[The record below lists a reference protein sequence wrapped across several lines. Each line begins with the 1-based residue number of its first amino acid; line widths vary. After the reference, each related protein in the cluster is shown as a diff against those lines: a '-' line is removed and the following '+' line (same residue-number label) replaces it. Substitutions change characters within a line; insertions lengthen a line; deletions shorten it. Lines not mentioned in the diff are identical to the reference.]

1 MSKSELVTARHL
13 QRKAIIYIRQ
23 STPHQVLSNQE
34 SLRLQYALHQRALEL
49 GWRAEDIEIIDYD
62 LGLTAAFASHR
73 SGFQELV
80 TKVSLG
86 QVGIVLS
93 VEVTR
98 LSRNCSD
105 WYPLLD
111 VCAYRGC
118 LIADC
123 DGIYDPGSANGRL
136 LLGLKGQLAEL
147 ELHTIRARMTA
158 GLLNKAQ
165 RGELALSL
173 PIGLV
178 RDAIGKVRKDPNCE
192 IRDRLDLIFTTFL
205 RVRSASKVLQFLNSH
220 DLCLPRR
227 DRFGDVIWKKPTVA
241 AILQILKNPAYAGA
255 FVYGKTRSIRKDPAS
270 PHTQEVRLPMDQWK
284 IRVNDV
290 YPAYIAWETFEQ
302 IQQMLLDNY
311 AAYDRNKSR
320 GVPRDG
326 AALLH
331 GIVYCGECGHKMVV
345 QYKNGTRYLCN
356 YLRQQYHVPVCQYIH
371 ADPVDRQVVE
381 AFFQALSPVELD
393 VYAAVVATQQATAQQ
408 MTHAHQQHLE
418 RLRYEVQLS
427 QRQFN
432 RVDPDNRLVA
442 AELEKRWEAA
452 LAELK
457 RAEEEQTVGSV
468 SPASLLA
475 LSAELQTAFQT
486 IGQHL
491 PTVWHQGRIRQQHKK
506 ALLRALID
514 KVVVHRLARDQM
526 QARIV
531 WKGGET
537 TTLLIPVPIGTFKDL
552 AGAETMERLI
562 LERSTAGI
570 LDEAIAQE
578 LTDLGY
584 RSPMGLV
591 VLPSTV
597 KGIRL
602 KHGIFQKR
610 SQSHPRRIEGAL
622 TISQI
627 ATALDIDPHW
637 IYDRIHNG
645 TIQVDKDPNTRLFLF
660 PDSPTTLEQFRQLH
674 SGKFQNLRFSRG
686 HQDA

>member
-1 MSKSELVTARHL
+1 M
-13 QRKAIIYIRQ
+13 
-23 STPHQVLSNQE
+23 
-34 SLRLQYALHQRALEL
+34 
-49 GWRAEDIEIIDYD
+49 
-62 LGLTAAFASHR
+62 
-73 SGFQELV
+73 
-80 TKVSLG
+80 
-86 QVGIVLS
+86 
-93 VEVTR
+93 
-98 LSRNCSD
+98 RN
-105 WYPLLD
+105 
-111 VCAYRGC
+111 
-118 LIADC
+118 
-123 DGIYDPGSANGRL
+123 
-136 LLGLKGQLAEL
+136 
-147 ELHTIRARMTA
+147 
-158 GLLNKAQ
+158 
-165 RGELALSL
+165 
-173 PIGLV
+173 
-178 RDAIGKVRKDPNCE
+178 AIGKVHKDPNRE
-192 IRDRLDLIFTTFL
+192 VQDRLDLIFTTFL
-205 RVRSASKVLQFLNSH
+205 RVRSASKVLQFLNMH

-227 DRFGDVIWKKPTVA
+227 DRFGDVVWKKPTVS
-241 AILQILKNPAYAGA
+241 AILQLLKNPAYAGA
-255 FVYGKTRSIRKDPAS
+255 FVYGKTRSIRKDPTS

-284 IRVNDV
+284 IRINDI
-290 YPAYIAWETFEQ
+290 YPAYITWETFEQ

-331 GIVYCGECGHKMVV
+331 GMVYCGECGHKMVV
-345 QYKNGTRYLCN
+345 QYKGGTRYLCN

-371 ADPVDRQVVE
+371 ADPVDEKVVE

-393 VYAAVVATQQATAQQ
+393 VYTAAVAAQQATAHQVS
-408 MTHAHQQHLE
+408 HAYHQQVE
-418 RLRYEVQLS
+418 RLRYEAALA

-442 AELEKRWEAA
+442 SELEKRWEGA

-457 RAEEEQTVGSV
+457 QAEEAEATRMV
-468 SPASLLA
+468 SPPSLQA
-475 LSAELQTAFQT
+475 LSSELQTAFRA
-486 IGQHL
+486 IGQQL
-491 PTVWHQGRIRQQHKK
+491 PTVWHQGRVSQRHKK

-514 KVVVHRLARDQM
+514 KVVVHRFARDQM

-537 TTLLIPVPIGTFKDL
+537 TTYVIPVPIGTFKDL
-552 AGAETMERLI
+552 AGAEDMERLI
-562 LERSTAGI
+562 LERSASGI

-597 KGIRL
+597 RGIRL
-602 KHGIFQKR
+602 KHGIFQTR

-627 ATALDIDPHW
+627 AVALDIDPHW

-645 TIQVDKDPNTRLFLF
+645 TILVEKDPGTRLFLF
-660 PDSPTTLEQFRQLH
+660 PDSPTTLEQFRELH
-674 SGKFQNLRFSRG
+674 SGNFQNLRFSKG

>member
-1 MSKSELVTARHL
+1 MSKSELVTAQHL

-34 SLRLQYALHQRALEL
+34 SLRLQYALQQRALEL

-111 VCAYRGC
+111 VCGYRGC

-178 RDAIGKVRKDPNCE
+178 RDAMGKVHKEPHRE
-192 IRDRLDLIFTTFL
+192 IQDRLDLVFTTFL
-205 RVRSASKVLQFLNSH
+205 RVRSANKVLQFLNAH

-227 DRFGDVIWKKPTVA
+227 DRFGDVVWKKPTVA

-255 FVYGKTRSIRKDPAS
+255 FVYGKTRSIRKDPTS

-284 IRVNDV
+284 IRVHDV
-290 YPAYIAWETFEQ
+290 YPAYIAWETFEH
-302 IQQMLLDNY
+302 IQEMLADNY

-331 GIVYCGECGHKMVV
+331 GIVYCGECGHKMMI
-345 QYKNGTRYLCN
+345 QYKHGTRYLCN
-356 YLRQQYHVPVCQYIH
+356 ALRQQYHVPVCQCIP
-371 ADPVDRQVVE
+371 ADSVDQHVVE
-381 AFFQALSPVELD
+381 SFFQALSPVELD
-393 VYAAVVATQQATAQQ
+393 VYAAAVTAQEATFQ
-408 MTHAHQQHLE
+408 QIEHAHQHHLE
-418 RLRYEVQLS
+418 RLSYEAALA

-442 AELEKRWEAA
+442 AELEKRWETA
-452 LAELK
+452 LADLK
-457 RAEEEQTVGSV
+457 QAEEAQAARSS
-468 SPASLLA
+468 SPAPQLSLSPELA
-475 LSAELQTAFQT
+475 TAFRA

-491 PTVWHQGRIRQQHKK
+491 PALWQQGRVAQRHKK

-514 KVVVHRLARDQM
+514 KVVVHRLARDRV

-537 TTLLIPVPIGTFKDL
+537 TTLSIPVPVGALKDL
-552 AGAETMERLI
+552 AGAQEMERLI
-562 LERSTAGI
+562 LERSAAGV

-584 RSPMGLV
+584 RSPLRQA

-597 KGIRL
+597 KIIRL
-602 KHGIFQKR
+602 KHGQFQKR

-622 TISQI
+622 TISQL
-627 ATALDIDPHW
+627 ALALDIDPHW

-645 TIQVDKDPNTRLFLF
+645 TIQVDKDPKARLFLF
-660 PDSPTTLEQFRQLH
+660 PDEPETIEQFKHLRAGQ
-674 SGKFQNLRFSRG
+674 FQNLRFSRG

>member
-1 MSKSELVTARHL
+1 M
-13 QRKAIIYIRQ
+13 
-23 STPHQVLSNQE
+23 
-34 SLRLQYALHQRALEL
+34 
-49 GWRAEDIEIIDYD
+49 
-62 LGLTAAFASHR
+62 
-73 SGFQELV
+73 
-80 TKVSLG
+80 
-86 QVGIVLS
+86 
-93 VEVTR
+93 
-98 LSRNCSD
+98 
-105 WYPLLD
+105 
-111 VCAYRGC
+111 
-118 LIADC
+118 
-123 DGIYDPGSANGRL
+123 
-136 LLGLKGQLAEL
+136 
-147 ELHTIRARMTA
+147 
-158 GLLNKAQ
+158 
-165 RGELALSL
+165 
-173 PIGLV
+173 
-178 RDAIGKVRKDPNCE
+178 
-192 IRDRLDLIFTTFL
+192 
-205 RVRSASKVLQFLNSH
+205 
-220 DLCLPRR
+220 
-227 DRFGDVIWKKPTVA
+227 
-241 AILQILKNPAYAGA
+241 
-255 FVYGKTRSIRKDPAS
+255 
-270 PHTQEVRLPMDQWK
+270 
-284 IRVNDV
+284 
-290 YPAYIAWETFEQ
+290 
-302 IQQMLLDNY
+302 
-311 AAYDRNKSR
+311 
-320 GVPRDG
+320 
-326 AALLH
+326 
-331 GIVYCGECGHKMVV
+331 
-345 QYKNGTRYLCN
+345 
-356 YLRQQYHVPVCQYIH
+356 
-371 ADPVDRQVVE
+371 E

-393 VYAAVVATQQATAQQ
+393 VYAAAVATQQATAQQ
-408 MTHAHQQHLE
+408 LTHAHQQHLE
-418 RLRYEVQLS
+418 RLRYEAQLS

-475 LSAELQTAFQT
+475 LSAELQTAFQA

-491 PTVWHQGRIRQQHKK
+491 PTVWQQGRIRQQHKK

-537 TTLLIPVPIGTFKDL
+537 TTLVIPVPIGTFKDL
-552 AGAETMERLI
+552 AGAETMERMI

-627 ATALDIDPHW
+627 ATALDMDPHW

-645 TIQVDKDPNTRLFLF
+645 TIQVDKDPITRLFLF

-674 SGKFQNLRFSRG
+674 SGTFQNLRFSRG

>member
-1 MSKSELVTARHL
+1 MSRSELVSSAHL
-13 QRKAIIYIRQ
+13 QRKALIYIRQ

-34 SLRLQYALHQRALEL
+34 SLRLQYALQQRAVDL
-49 GWRAEDIEIIDYD
+49 GWRQEDIEIIDAD
-62 LGLTAAFASHR
+62 LGMTGASASHR
-73 SGFQELV
+73 LGFQGLV
-80 TKVSLG
+80 ARVTLG
-86 QVGIVLS
+86 QVGIILS
-93 VEVTR
+93 VDVTR

-111 VCAYRGC
+111 VCGYRGC
-118 LIADC
+118 LIADR

-136 LLGLKGQLAEL
+136 LLGLKGQLSEL
-147 ELHTIRARMTA
+147 ELHTSFDRMTA

-178 RDAIGKVRKDPNCE
+178 RNAIGKVHKDPNRE
-192 IRDRLDLIFTTFL
+192 IQDRLALIFTTFL
-205 RVRSASKVLQFLNSH
+205 RARSASKVLQFLNTH

-227 DRFGDVIWKKPTVA
+227 DRFGDVVWKKPTVA

-255 FVYGKTRSIRKDPAS
+255 FVYGKTRSVRKDPTS
-270 PHTQEVRLPMDQWK
+270 PHTQEVRLPMAEWK
-284 IRVNDV
+284 IRINDI
-290 YPAYIAWETFEQ
+290 YPAYITWDTFEQ
-302 IQQMLLDNY
+302 IQQMLVENY

-331 GIVYCGECGHKMVV
+331 GMVYCGECGHKMVV

-371 ADPVDRQVVE
+371 ADPVDEKIVE

-393 VYAAVVATQQATAQQ
+393 VYAAAVATQQATAQNV
-408 MTHAHQQHLE
+408 THAHHQHLE
-418 RLRYEVQLS
+418 RLRSEATLAG
-427 QRQFN
+427 RQFN
-432 RVDPDNRLVA
+432 HVDPDNRLVA
-442 AELEKRWEAA
+442 AELEKRWEGA
-452 LAELK
+452 LADLK
-457 RAEEEQTVGSV
+457 QAEETEATRII
-468 SPASLLA
+468 SPPSLLA
-475 LSAELQTAFQT
+475 LNSELQTAFRA

-491 PTVWHQGRIRQQHKK
+491 PALWQQGLVSQRHKK

-514 KVVVHRLARDQM
+514 KVVVHRFARDQM

-537 TTLLIPVPIGTFKDL
+537 TTFVIPVPIGTFKDL
-552 AGAETMERLI
+552 AGAEDMERLI
-562 LERSTAGI
+562 LERSAAGI
-570 LDEAIAQE
+570 LDEEIAQE

-602 KHGIFQKR
+602 KQGIFHKR
-610 SQSHPRRIEGAL
+610 SQSHPRRIEGML

-627 ATALDIDPHW
+627 ATALDMDPHW

-645 TIQVDKDPNTRLFLF
+645 TIQVDKDPTTRLFLF
-660 PDSPTTLEQFRQLH
+660 PDSPTTLEQFRHLR
-674 SGKFQNLRFSRG
+674 SGTFQNVRFSRG

>member
-1 MSKSELVTARHL
+1 MSRSELVSLHHL
-13 QRKAIIYIRQ
+13 QRKALIYIRQ

-34 SLRLQYALHQRALEL
+34 SLRLQYALQQRALEL

-393 VYAAVVATQQATAQQ
+393 VYAAAVATQQATAQQ
-408 MTHAHQQHLE
+408 LTHAHQQHLE
-418 RLRYEVQLS
+418 RLRYEAQLS

-475 LSAELQTAFQT
+475 LSAELQTAFQAV
-486 IGQHL
+486 GQHL
-491 PTVWHQGRIRQQHKK
+491 PTVWQQGRIRQQHKK

-537 TTLLIPVPIGTFKDL
+537 TTLVIPVPIGTFKDL
-552 AGAETMERLI
+552 AGAETMERML

-570 LDEAIAQE
+570 LDEAIAEE

-645 TIQVDKDPNTRLFLF
+645 TIQVDKDPITRLFLD
-660 PDSPTTLEQFRQLH
+660 PIWKSVI
-674 SGKFQNLRFSRG
+674 
-686 HQDA
+686 

>member
-1 MSKSELVTARHL
+1 MSRSELVSSAHL
-13 QRKAIIYIRQ
+13 QRKALIYIRQ

-34 SLRLQYALHQRALEL
+34 SLRLQYALQQRAVDL
-49 GWRAEDIEIIDYD
+49 GWRQEDIEIIDAD
-62 LGLTAAFASHR
+62 LGMTGASASHR
-73 SGFQELV
+73 LGFQGLV
-80 TKVSLG
+80 ARVTLG
-86 QVGIVLS
+86 QVGIILS
-93 VEVTR
+93 VDVTR

-111 VCAYRGC
+111 VCGYRGC
-118 LIADC
+118 LIADR

-136 LLGLKGQLAEL
+136 LLGLKGQLSEL
-147 ELHTIRARMTA
+147 ELHTIKARMTA

-178 RDAIGKVRKDPNCE
+178 RNAIGKVHKDPNRE
-192 IRDRLDLIFTTFL
+192 IQDRLALIFTTFL
-205 RVRSASKVLQFLNSH
+205 RARSASKVLQFLNTH

-227 DRFGDVIWKKPTVA
+227 DRFGDVVWKKPTVA

-255 FVYGKTRSIRKDPAS
+255 FVYGKTRSVRKDPTS

-284 IRVNDV
+284 IRINDI
-290 YPAYIAWETFEQ
+290 YPAYITWDTFEQ
-302 IQQMLLDNY
+302 IQQMLVENY

-331 GIVYCGECGHKMVV
+331 GMVYCGECGHKMVV

-371 ADPVDRQVVE
+371 ADPVDEKIVE
-381 AFFQALSPVELD
+381 AVFQALSPVELD
-393 VYAAVVATQQATAQQ
+393 VYAAAVATQQATAQNV
-408 MTHAHQQHLE
+408 THAHHQHLE
-418 RLRYEVQLS
+418 RLRSEATLAG
-427 QRQFN
+427 RQFN
-432 RVDPDNRLVA
+432 HVDPDNRLVA
-442 AELEKRWEAA
+442 AELEKRWEGA
-452 LAELK
+452 LADLK
-457 RAEEEQTVGSV
+457 QAEETEATRII
-468 SPASLLA
+468 SPPSLLA
-475 LSAELQTAFQT
+475 LNSELQTAFRA

-491 PTVWHQGRIRQQHKK
+491 PALWQQGLVSQRHKK

-514 KVVVHRLARDQM
+514 KVVVHRFARDQM

-537 TTLLIPVPIGTFKDL
+537 TTFVIPVPIGTFKDL
-552 AGAETMERLI
+552 AGAEDMERLI
-562 LERSTAGI
+562 LERSAAGI
-570 LDEAIAQE
+570 LDEEIAQE

-602 KHGIFQKR
+602 KQGIFHKR
-610 SQSHPRRIEGAL
+610 SQSHPRRIEGML

-627 ATALDIDPHW
+627 ATALDMDPHW

-645 TIQVDKDPNTRLFLF
+645 TIQVDKDPTTRLFLF
-660 PDSPTTLEQFRQLH
+660 PDSPTTLEQFRHLR
-674 SGKFQNLRFSRG
+674 SGTFQNVRFSRG

>member
-1 MSKSELVTARHL
+1 MSTSELVSPQHL
-13 QRKAIIYIRQ
+13 QRKALIYIRQ

-34 SLRLQYALHQRALEL
+34 SLHLQYALHQRALEL
-49 GWRAEDIEIIDYD
+49 GWRAEDIEIIDAD
-62 LGLTAAFASHR
+62 LGLTATSASHR
-73 SGFQELV
+73 VGFQELV
-80 TKVSLG
+80 AKVTLG
-86 QVGIVLS
+86 QVGIILS
-93 VEVTR
+93 FDVMR

-111 VCAYRGC
+111 VCGYRGC
-118 LIADC
+118 LIADR

-136 LLGLKGQLAEL
+136 LLGLKGQLSEL

-165 RGELALSL
+165 RGELALTL

-178 RDAIGKVRKDPNCE
+178 RDAIGKVHKDPNRE
-192 IRDRLDLIFTTFL
+192 IQDRLELVFSTFL
-205 RVRSASKVLQFLNSH
+205 RVRSESLVLQFLNSH

-255 FVYGKTRSIRKDPAS
+255 FVYGKTRSMRKDPAS

-290 YPAYIAWETFEQ
+290 YPAYIAWDTFEQ
-302 IQQMLLDNY
+302 IQQMLLDKY

-393 VYAAVVATQQATAQQ
+393 VYAAAVATQQATAQQ
-408 MTHAHQQHLE
+408 LTHAHQQHLE
-418 RLRYEVQLS
+418 RLRYEAQVA

-475 LSAELQTAFQT
+475 LSAELQTAFQA

-491 PTVWHQGRIRQQHKK
+491 PTVWQQGRIRQQHKK

-537 TTLLIPVPIGTFKDL
+537 TTLVIPVPLGTFKDL
-552 AGAETMERLI
+552 AGAETMERMI

-645 TIQVDKDPNTRLFLF
+645 TIQVDKDPITRLFLF

-674 SGKFQNLRFSRG
+674 SGKFQHLRFSRG

>member
-1 MSKSELVTARHL
+1 MSRSELVSSAHL
-13 QRKAIIYIRQ
+13 QRKALIYIRQ

-34 SLRLQYALHQRALEL
+34 SLRLQYALQQRAVDL
-49 GWRAEDIEIIDYD
+49 GWRQEDIEIIDAD
-62 LGLTAAFASHR
+62 LGMTGASASHR
-73 SGFQELV
+73 LGFQGLV
-80 TKVSLG
+80 ARVTLG
-86 QVGIVLS
+86 QVGIILS
-93 VEVTR
+93 VDVTR

-111 VCAYRGC
+111 VCGYRGC
-118 LIADC
+118 LIADR

-136 LLGLKGQLAEL
+136 LLGLKGQLSEL
-147 ELHTIRARMTA
+147 ELHTSFDRMTA

-178 RDAIGKVRKDPNCE
+178 RNAIGKVHKDPNRE
-192 IRDRLDLIFTTFL
+192 IQDRLALIFTTFL
-205 RVRSASKVLQFLNSH
+205 RARSASKVLQFLNTH

-227 DRFGDVIWKKPTVA
+227 DRFGDVVWKKPTVA

-255 FVYGKTRSIRKDPAS
+255 FVYGKTRSVRKDPTS
-270 PHTQEVRLPMDQWK
+270 PHTQEVRLPMAEWK
-284 IRVNDV
+284 IRINDI
-290 YPAYIAWETFEQ
+290 YPAYITWDTFEQ
-302 IQQMLLDNY
+302 IQQMLVENY

-331 GIVYCGECGHKMVV
+331 GMVYCGECGHKMVV

-371 ADPVDRQVVE
+371 ADPVDEKIVE
-381 AFFQALSPVELD
+381 AVFQALSPVELD
-393 VYAAVVATQQATAQQ
+393 VYAAAVATQQATAQNV
-408 MTHAHQQHLE
+408 THAHHQHLE
-418 RLRYEVQLS
+418 RLRSEATLAG
-427 QRQFN
+427 RQFN
-432 RVDPDNRLVA
+432 HVDPDNRLVA
-442 AELEKRWEAA
+442 AELEKRWEGA
-452 LAELK
+452 LADLK
-457 RAEEEQTVGSV
+457 QAEETEATRII
-468 SPASLLA
+468 SPPSLLA
-475 LSAELQTAFQT
+475 LNSELQTAFRA

-491 PTVWHQGRIRQQHKK
+491 PALWQQGLISQRHKK

-514 KVVVHRLARDQM
+514 KVVVHRFARDQM

-537 TTLLIPVPIGTFKDL
+537 TTFVIPVPIGTFKDL
-552 AGAETMERLI
+552 AGAEDMERLI
-562 LERSTAGI
+562 LERSAAGI
-570 LDEAIAQE
+570 LDEEIAQE

-602 KHGIFQKR
+602 KQGIFHKR
-610 SQSHPRRIEGAL
+610 SQSHPRRIEGML

-627 ATALDIDPHW
+627 ATALDMDPHW

-645 TIQVDKDPNTRLFLF
+645 TIQVDKDPTTRLFLF
-660 PDSPTTLEQFRQLH
+660 PDSPTTLEQFRHLR
-674 SGKFQNLRFSRG
+674 SGTFQNVRFSRG